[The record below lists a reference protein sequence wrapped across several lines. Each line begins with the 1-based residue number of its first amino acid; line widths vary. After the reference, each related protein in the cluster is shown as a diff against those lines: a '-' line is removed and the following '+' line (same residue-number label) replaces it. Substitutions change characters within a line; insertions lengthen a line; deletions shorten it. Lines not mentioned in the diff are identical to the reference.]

1 MDQSKMTETAF
12 QIILYAGNGKS
23 NAMEAIQV
31 AKEGKFEEADKLIQA
46 AGNELTNAH
55 HYQTALLQDE
65 AKGDKQEINLLLV
78 HSQDHLMNAMTTR
91 DLAVEII
98 ELYRMK

>member
-1 MDQSKMTETAF
+1 MEKMTETAF

-31 AKEGKFEEADKLIQA
+31 AKEGNFNEADQLIQA
-46 AGNELTNAH
+46 ASDELNNAH
-55 HYQTALLQDE
+55 HYQTTLLQNE
-65 AKGDKQEINLLLV
+65 AKGDKHAINLILI

-91 DLAVEII
+91 DLAIEII

>member
-65 AKGDKQEINLLLV
+65 AKGISRKLICCLYI
-78 HSQDHLMNAMTTR
+78 R
-91 DLAVEII
+91 RII
-98 ELYRMK
+98 